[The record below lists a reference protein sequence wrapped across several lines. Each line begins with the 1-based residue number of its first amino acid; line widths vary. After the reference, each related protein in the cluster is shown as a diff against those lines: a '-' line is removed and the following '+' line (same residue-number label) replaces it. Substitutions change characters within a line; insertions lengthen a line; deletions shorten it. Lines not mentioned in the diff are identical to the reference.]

1 MTATPSIRRSRPLPE
16 LELEVMK
23 VLWSMEDAT
32 VGDVQQELQPS
43 RPLAYTTVMT
53 VLDRLTRKHVV
64 TRRKQGRGYVYRP
77 ALSREVARE
86 LALDRLL
93 NDYFSDSA
101 ENLMAYVRRRHG
113 AEPVAAAARPRAAV
127 AEQIDSS
134 LL

>member
-1 MTATPSIRRSRPLPE
+1 MTASPSIRRTRPLPE

-23 VLWSMEDAT
+23 ILWSLDDAT
-32 VGDVQQELQPS
+32 VGEVQEKLKAA

-64 TRRKQGRGYVYRP
+64 TRRKRGRGYVYRP

-86 LALDRLL
+86 LALERLL
-93 NDYFSDSA
+93 NDYFSDSPD
-101 ENLMAYVRRRHG
+101 NLVAYVRRRHSVLG
-113 AEPVAAAARPRAAV
+113 SDAGHSRPTV
-127 AEQIDSS
+127 EQQLDSS

>member
-23 VLWSMEDAT
+23 VLWNLEDAT
-32 VGDVQQELQPS
+32 VGEVQEELQPG

-64 TRRKQGRGYVYRP
+64 TRRKQGRGYHYRP

-86 LALDRLL
+86 LALDRLI
-93 NDYFSDSA
+93 NDYFSDSP
-101 ENLMAYVRRRHG
+101 ERLLAYVHRRHG
-113 AEPVAAAARPRAAV
+113 SQPVTTAARPLAV
-127 AEQIDSS
+127 AEQLDSS

>member
-23 VLWSMEDAT
+23 VLWLLGDGT
-32 VGDVQQELQPS
+32 VGAVQEKLTPR

-64 TRRKQGRGYVYRP
+64 TRRKQGRGYLYRP

-86 LALDRLL
+86 LALERLL
-93 NDYFSDSA
+93 NDYFSDSP
-101 ENLMAYVRRRHG
+101 ENLVAYVRHRRST
-113 AEPVAAAARPRAAV
+113 ESSSSSDSTF